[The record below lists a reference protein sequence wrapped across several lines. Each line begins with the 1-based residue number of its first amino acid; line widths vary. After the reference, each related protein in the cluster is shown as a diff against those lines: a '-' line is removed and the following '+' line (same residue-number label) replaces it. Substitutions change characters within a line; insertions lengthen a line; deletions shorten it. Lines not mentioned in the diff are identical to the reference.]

1 MENKTF
7 HASEFGGLHA
17 LVTLVGAAGD
27 LGGTAPG
34 FCLSKRN
41 KTLQLY
47 PFLGFFGTVLFVLLS
62 LLCSLLAIFSFLT
75 SLSSHHFPGRFPRVW
90 PWDFGFHSEE
100 ASEILQNLT

>member
-7 HASEFGGLHA
+7 HSSEFGGVCA
-17 LVTLVGAAGD
+17 SVRLVGAAGD

-34 FCLSKRN
+34 FCFSKGN
-41 KTLQLY
+41 KTLWFY
-47 PFLGFFGTVLFVLLS
+47 PFLGFFGTVLFILPGF
-62 LLCSLLAIFSFLT
+62 LCSLLAIFAFNLP
-75 SLSSHHFPGRFPRVW
+75 SHHFPVRFLRVW